1 MKKKYKFLLNDGSM
15 SHKCEVVNANA
26 YRLYSCILCIHFS

>member
-1 MKKKYKFLLNDGSM
+1 MKKKYKLLLNEGVYN
-15 SHKCEVVNANA
+15 KCEVVKANA